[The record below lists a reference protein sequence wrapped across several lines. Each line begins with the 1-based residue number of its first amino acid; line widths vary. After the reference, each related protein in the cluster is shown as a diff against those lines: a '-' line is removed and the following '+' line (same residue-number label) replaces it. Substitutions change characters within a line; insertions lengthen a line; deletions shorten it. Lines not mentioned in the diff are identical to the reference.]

1 MSFELIPKKPKKG
14 PVELQLTALIDVFSM
29 IVIFLVLGGVM
40 GAPDIVIPESM
51 KIPKSKSKEGIE
63 SAPRVTLE
71 SDKVSFSLSSK
82 PIPLQAFS
90 NPDSRERLV
99 QELKPFASE
108 YFKKQ
113 TEAKNSVKAINVI
126 ADQSTPYRDIFDV
139 VLVFRKMGFG
149 SVLFVANGEAG
160 AKR

>member
-1 MSFELIPKKPKKG
+1 VSFELIPKKPKKG

>member
-29 IVIFLVLGGVM
+29 IVIFLILGGVM

-51 KIPKSKSKEGIE
+51 KIPKSRSKEGIE
-63 SAPRVTLE
+63 SAPRVTVE
-71 SDKVSFSLSSK
+71 SNQVTFSLSAK

-90 NPDSRERLV
+90 TYESRERLI
-99 QELKPFASE
+99 QELKPYATE
-108 YFKKQ
+108 YFKKE
-113 TEAKNSVKAINVI
+113 TEAKSSIKAINVI
-126 ADQSTPYRDIFDV
+126 ADQDTVYRDIFDV
-139 VLVFRKMGFG
+139 VLVFRKVGFG

-160 AKR
+160 PKQ

>member
-1 MSFELIPKKPKKG
+1 MSFELIAKKPKKG

-63 SAPRVTLE
+63 SAPRVTVE
-71 SDKVSFSLSSK
+71 RDKVTFSLDAKS
-82 PIPLQAFS
+82 IPLQSFATHE
-90 NPDSRERLV
+90 SRERLV
-99 QELKPFASE
+99 QELKPFAGE
-108 YFKKQ
+108 YFKK
-113 TEAKNSVKAINVI
+113 EAKAKSSIKALNVI
-126 ADQSTPYRDIFDV
+126 ADQETSYRDIFDV
-139 VLVFRKMGFG
+139 VLVFRKIGFG
-149 SVLFVANGEAG
+149 SILFVANGEAG

>member
-1 MSFELIPKKPKKG
+1 VSFELIPKKPKKG

-90 NPDSRERLV
+90 SPDSRERLV